1 VILDRIVEKTK
12 IRVKTAKLSLPI
24 NELIKSLEL
33 NKELFF
39 IFEKTLKNDRI
50 NFICEVKKASPSKG
64 VISKDFNPVKIA
76 KEYKE
81 AGADCISVLTEPDFF
96 LGHNDYLKEIKNKV
110 NIPILRKDFIIDSYQ
125 IYESKLIGADCI
137 LLICSILTDQELKGF
152 IEIADKLGLST
163 LVEAHDEEEINRAI
177 KAGARMIGV
186 NNRNLKTFEVD
197 INNSLNLRKMVANG
211 IIYISES
218 GIRDEADIK
227 RCIDANVNAVLIGET
242 LMKASNKKEMLGRLK
257 NG

>member
-1 VILDRIVEKTK
+1 MILDRIVEKTK